1 MNNPSRSPT
10 VPPSWFG
17 NKPLLSD
24 AELRRQTM
32 ENMEAGVVR
41 AICREF
47 RIPFGPVIEASYAYS
62 ALRKP
67 SVLGLNDAADTPFP
81 CDIQLLRPKKGHG
94 QVCTLAKLLKNPLGN
109 KLLLEFVASVDES
122 ERPVLMIGM
131 HPRITEHLAVTNLEM
146 KPDDR
151 CCQMMF
157 EVGEAKAKVD
167 EPPDDEALFRIVVI
181 ATLPGLL
188 RAIRRQELWVP

>member
-1 MNNPSRSPT
+1 MNNPSRSLT
-10 VPPSWFG
+10 VPPSRFG
-17 NKPLLSD
+17 NKPLLTD

-32 ENMEAGVVR
+32 ENMEADVVR

-47 RIPFGPVIEASYAYS
+47 QIPFRPVVEASYAYT

-67 SVLGLNDAADTPFP
+67 SVQGLNDAVDTPFP

-94 QVCTLAKLLKNPLGN
+94 QVCTLARLLKNPLGN

-122 ERPVLMIGM
+122 ERPIFMIGM

-146 KPDDR
+146 KPDYR

-157 EVGEAKAKVD
+157 EVGEAKAKVN
-167 EPPDDEALFRIVVI
+167 EQPDDEAFFRVVVI
-181 ATLPGLL
+181 GTLPNLL
-188 RAIRRQELWVP
+188 RAIRRQELWMP